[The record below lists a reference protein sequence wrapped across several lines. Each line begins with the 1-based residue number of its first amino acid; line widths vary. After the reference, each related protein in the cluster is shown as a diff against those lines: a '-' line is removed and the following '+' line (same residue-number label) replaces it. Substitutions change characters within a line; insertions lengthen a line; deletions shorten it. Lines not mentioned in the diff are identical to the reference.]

1 MFMTMLSWA
10 MPRKTEAS
18 PVSFHQRYASRAL
31 VPEPS
36 ECVTTHFDASPV
48 RLSATIL
55 QKACGYRPG
64 SRRSTAACTS
74 LLEAETP
81 RAA

>member
-1 MFMTMLSWA
+1 MFMTMLSCA
-10 MPRKTEAS
+10 MPRNTDAS

-36 ECVTTHFDASPV
+36 ECVTTHLAGSPV
-48 RLSATIL
+48 RPSDTIL
-55 QKACGYRPG
+55 QKACGKSPG
-64 SRRSTAACTS
+64 SRRSTAAWTS
-74 LLEAETP
+74 LFEAETP